1 MDTNPHK
8 AGSVNAKPLAV
19 DPTGQ
24 DPAATDPAA
33 DVKLQLQL
41 AIFEVT
47 KDAQGRSLD
56 EILYRLRSAFA
67 AHGVQ
72 TPPTTWLESVA
83 SSVFYGAPYI
93 VDLPAAVAADAVVPA
108 PSRDVRD
115 QIASRREL
123 REEKLPAGTFP
134 SPAAWQVPPSEVTRT
149 GPARRAQQIRVS
161 RPSGRTRAVLAAV
174 GLAAAVVVAVLAVRG
189 SSRSPVPL
197 PMQTSGDTTKKGSN
211 VRDQ

>member
-1 MDTNPHK
+1 MNTNPHN
-8 AGSVNAKPLAV
+8 ARSVNAKPLTV

-24 DPAATDPAA
+24 DPAAKDPAA
-33 DVKLQLQL
+33 DAKLQLQL

-47 KDAQGRSLD
+47 KDAQGKSLD
-56 EILYRLRSAFA
+56 EILDRLRSAFA

-93 VDLPAAVAADAVVPA
+93 IDLPAAVAADAAVPA

-123 REEKLPAGTFP
+123 REERLPAGTFP
-134 SPAAWQVPPSEVTRT
+134 SPTDWQMPASEITHT
-149 GPARRAQQIRVS
+149 GTAGRAHQVHVS

-174 GLAAAVVVAVLAVRG
+174 GLVAAAVVAALAVRR
-189 SSRSPVPL
+189 SSRRPAPL
-197 PMQTSGDTTKKGSN
+197 PVQTPRDTTRKGSN
-211 VRDQ
+211 V